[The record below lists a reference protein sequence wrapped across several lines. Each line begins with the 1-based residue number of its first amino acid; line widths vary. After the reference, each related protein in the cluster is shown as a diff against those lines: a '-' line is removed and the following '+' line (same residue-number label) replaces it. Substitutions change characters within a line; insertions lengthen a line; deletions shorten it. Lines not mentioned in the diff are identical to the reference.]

1 MTILV
6 QVIEATVL
14 AVLFVI
20 GTAVFFRSI
29 LPLFVGEDSM
39 LYGFCCVL
47 SEPLVGP
54 VRSILDRTALAE
66 MVPVDLSN
74 LATYLLIL
82 LLQSFLLS
90 VS

>member
-1 MTILV
+1 MEILV
-6 QVIEATVL
+6 QVTEATVL

-20 GTAVFFRSI
+20 GTAVFLRSI
-29 LPLFVGEDSM
+29 LPLFVSEDS
-39 LYGFCCVL
+39 LLFAFCCVL
-47 SEPLVGP
+47 SEPLVAP
-54 VRSILDRTALAE
+54 VRSALGRTALAE
-66 MVPVDLSN
+66 LVPVDLSN